1 MSEEMTNEFDVY
13 YGDLK
18 TDLDLL
24 SDLKKTVGE
33 HNGELRSNLKH
44 ILETRG
50 YHKKAMAI
58 IRDID
63 AMSETERA
71 DVLRTLLPMMDA
83 MNDGKWSGEGT
94 DMLDAIDGETQS
106 VIPEGP
112 GLSDAPERTEEAP
125 MEAEVTT
132 EEGLEDFNETS
143 GENVEQLYGDQ
154 A

>member
-1 MSEEMTNEFDVY
+1 MASRFHLRFLKPNNLKGKIMSEQMTNEFDVY

-18 TDLDLL
+18 KDLDLL
-24 SDLKKTVGE
+24 ADLKKTVGE
-33 HNGELRSNLKH
+33 HNGDLRSNLKH

-71 DVLRTLLPMMDA
+71 DVLRTLLPMMGA

-94 DMLDAIDGETQS
+94 DMLDAIDGETQT
-106 VIPEGP
+106 EGTD
-112 GLSDAPERTEEAP
+112 SDLA
-125 MEAEVTT
+125 
-132 EEGLEDFNETS
+132 G
-143 GENVEQLYGDQ
+143 NVEPLYGDQ